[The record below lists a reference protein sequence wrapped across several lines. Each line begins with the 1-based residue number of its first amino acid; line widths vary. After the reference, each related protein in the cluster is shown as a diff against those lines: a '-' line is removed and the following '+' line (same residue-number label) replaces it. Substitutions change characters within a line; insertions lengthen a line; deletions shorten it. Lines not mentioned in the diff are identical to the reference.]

1 MASVSVAFVSFNESR
16 NRWTC
21 LLRVAALKA
30 VHKRFF
36 RDVDWKLMSNF
47 STIAINS
54 YLVSILLVCHAIH
67 DAYCDF
73 DATMIYTL
81 YCTVPQR
88 IFVGFNSLKHRDE
101 ELQIFFD
108 RCDFVWSI
116 FNRPPKTMKLDA
128 RFSKLNPK
136 GNNPYTF
143 IQSAGTAIEGLGRR
157 RTTRDSRKWLHVS
170 NGLLFLW
177 TRSI

>member
-1 MASVSVAFVSFNESR
+1 
-16 NRWTC
+16 
-21 LLRVAALKA
+21 
-30 VHKRFF
+30 
-36 RDVDWKLMSNF
+36 MSNL

-54 YLVSILLVCHAIH
+54 YLVSIFLTGNAIH
-67 DAYCDF
+67 NTYCDF

-88 IFVGFNSLKHRDE
+88 IFVRFNSLKYRDE

-116 FNRPPKTMKLDA
+116 FNGLPKTVEFDA

-136 GNNPYTF
+136 GNNPHAC
-143 IQSAGTAIEGLGRR
+143 IQSAGTAMEGFGRR
-157 RTTRDSRKWLHVS
+157 RTIRGSRKWLHVS
-170 NGLLFLW
+170 NFLLFLW
-177 TRSI
+177 TESI

>member
-1 MASVSVAFVSFNESR
+1 
-16 NRWTC
+16 
-21 LLRVAALKA
+21 
-30 VHKRFF
+30 
-36 RDVDWKLMSNF
+36 
-47 STIAINS
+47 
-54 YLVSILLVCHAIH
+54 
-67 DAYCDF
+67 
-73 DATMIYTL
+73 MIYTL
-81 YCTVPQR
+81 YCIVPQR

-116 FNRPPKTMKLDA
+116 FNRLPKTMKLDA

>member
-1 MASVSVAFVSFNESR
+1 
-16 NRWTC
+16 
-21 LLRVAALKA
+21 
-30 VHKRFF
+30 
-36 RDVDWKLMSNF
+36 
-47 STIAINS
+47 
-54 YLVSILLVCHAIH
+54 
-67 DAYCDF
+67 
-73 DATMIYTL
+73 MIYTL

-88 IFVGFNSLKHRDE
+88 IFVRFNSLKYSDE

-116 FNRPPKTMKLDA
+116 FDGLPKTMKLDA

-136 GNNPYTF
+136 GNNPYTC

-157 RTTRDSRKWLHVS
+157 HTIRGSRKWLHVS

-177 TRSI
+177 TGSI

>member
-36 RDVDWKLMSNF
+36 RDVDWKLMSNL

-54 YLVSILLVCHAIH
+54 YFVSVFLVCHVIY
-67 DAYCDF
+67 DTYCDF
-73 DATMIYTL
+73 DATMIYPL
-81 YCTVPQR
+81 YCTLPQR
-88 IFVGFNSLKHRDE
+88 VIARFDSLKYRDE

-108 RCDFVWSI
+108 RCDFVRSV
-116 FNRPPKTMKLDA
+116 FNRLPKTVKLDA

-136 GNNPYTF
+136 GNNSYTC
-143 IQSAGTAIEGLGRR
+143 IQSAGAAIEGLGRS
-157 RTTRDSRKWLHVS
+157 RTIRGSRKWLHVS

-177 TRSI
+177 TESI